1 MEKKYNKNKKYKN
14 KRNNKYNN
22 NYNDKY
28 DDKYNDKYN
37 DKYYDK
43 YYDNPE
49 KTSKYTKKKYYDM
62 KKSKEDIHLS
72 KFLSL
77 ILRHKAT
84 DFGLDIEPSGFVKL
98 DDIIY
103 LPQCKNFNITLEKI
117 KNIVA
122 NDKKGRFELV
132 NRPPYYIRAVQGH
145 SMHEV
150 SNDDSL
156 VKLNK
161 NNIFDFPTV
170 VHGTDKNAW
179 EKIVETGLNKMNRNA
194 IHLSIGYNDEN
205 HVKSGMRLNCE
216 IFIEINVQY
225 AFYNNFE
232 FFINKNKVILTPGDE
247 NGILPVE
254 YIKKVI
260 DNKKN
265 ILYTC
270 VYEIF
275 IKYIQKCFCV
285 YNKKELLFKNEDPNL
300 IGDFLNEKNL
310 FKNKIITIIENKEDE
325 DEYIKLIK
333 NGVENKT
340 IKYVS
345 LFIDYLIDNKEN
357 ENSEDNDYTSEYIKK
372 VDVDWIT
379 FYDNNIYE
387 NEEEEKNEENKI
399 EDKKEETDN
408 KEMEVEEESNDN
420 NKINVSNNIIN
431 SYINVSK
438 TDDGNVHHE
447 KLTKEIISNKSK
459 LKYYILIF
467 LNYINDDKSTIKS
480 IDVIIFKS
488 SEIKE
493 KKLFHSFRFVFYEM
507 EKTEKKYSKFLNK
520 LKNDLTKIDIIHKRI
535 IVCMTRND
543 QSFINKELAK
553 YTFKIPKLLMR
564 NIIIINENDFKEFY
578 ELNGEDNDLNKDDLN
593 DVYLE
598 AKKIFFDNYIAN
610 EERVKSL
617 III

>member
-1 MEKKYNKNKKYKN
+1 
-14 KRNNKYNN
+14 
-22 NYNDKY
+22 
-28 DDKYNDKYN
+28 
-37 DKYYDK
+37 
-43 YYDNPE
+43 
-49 KTSKYTKKKYYDM
+49 M

-170 VHGTDKNAW
+170 VHGTDKSAW

-232 FFINKNKVILTPGDE
+232 FFISKNKVILTPGDE

-270 VYEIF
+270 VYEVF

-325 DEYIKLIK
+325 DEYNKLIK

-387 NEEEEKNEENKI
+387 NEEEEKNEDNKI
-399 EDKKEETDN
+399 EEQKEETDN

-467 LNYINDDKSTIKS
+467 LNYTNDDKSTIKS

-493 KKLFHSFRFVFYEM
+493 NKLFHSFRFVFYEM

-553 YTFKIPKLLMR
+553 YTFKIPKLLTR